1 MLCQTPPMPDAATSS
16 LARFATGIEHVVTV
30 VLRGSTPP
38 DSPWNAVRLTIVWLL
53 TRLAVMVL
61 MSITGAVVNDVNYF
75 ANVTTGHAPPGDPG
89 TLREYPVPAVW
100 WLTIPAV
107 LAGGDITAYGSWFVF
122 LLLAVDGLF
131 LVAVQRFGTPRAVTA
146 WLCAAPFLGP
156 MLLLRFD
163 LVTGAAVAVALL
175 LVVPKPK
182 LAALLLVTATA
193 VKLWPAALVGIVA
206 AASPR
211 RRMFV
216 FVTIA
221 SSAVLVAVVLAA
233 YGGERFLSPLRYQSQ
248 RGIQVESL
256 LAVPFMVLW
265 ALHIDG
271 FDVRFGTSLSW
282 EIGGPGTGDALA
294 LSTLATLAAGVWTLW
309 MSASLWRR
317 PWRPDLLTAVAWAT
331 LSAACLLIL
340 SSKVFSPQYLAWL
353 LPVVVVVVAVTGERS
368 ARTCAYLTLTAALA
382 AQVLYPWE
390 YGWIIVPG
398 HWAANLAAVALAG
411 VRLVLVGAVAWI
423 ATARALDLLATE
435 AASTI
440 EQPG

>member
-1 MLCQTPPMPDAATSS
+1 MPDAATSS
-16 LARFATGIEHVVTV
+16 LAKFADGVERVVTV

-38 DSPWNAVRLTIVWLL
+38 DAQWKAVRLTTVWLL

-61 MSITGAVVNDVNYF
+61 LSITGAVVNDVNYF
-75 ANVTTGHAPPGDPG
+75 ANVTTGNAPPGYPG

-107 LAGGDITAYGSWFVF
+107 LGGGDITAYGWWFVF
-122 LLLAVDGLF
+122 MLLAVDGLF
-131 LVAVQRFGTPRAVTA
+131 LVAVQRLGTPRAVTA
-146 WLCAAPFLGP
+146 WLSAAPLLGP

-175 LVVPKPK
+175 LVVTRPK

-211 RRMFV
+211 RRTFIA
-216 FVTIA
+216 VTVVA
-221 SSAVLVAVVLAA
+221 SVVLIAVVLAA

-256 LAVPFMVLW
+256 FAVPFMVLW
-265 ALHIDG
+265 ALHVGG
-271 FDVRFGTSLSW
+271 FDVTYGTSLAW
-282 EIGGPGTGDALA
+282 EIDGPGTGIALA
-294 LSTLATLAAGVWTLW
+294 LSTVATLAAGVWTLW
-309 MSASLWRR
+309 LTASLWRR
-317 PWRPDLLTAVAWAT
+317 PRRPDLLTAVAWAT

-340 SSKVFSPQYLAWL
+340 SNKVFSPQYLAWL
-353 LPVVVVVVAVTGERS
+353 LPVAVVVVAVTGERL

-382 AQVLYPWE
+382 AQLLYPWA
-390 YGWIIVPG
+390 YDWISDLRPG
-398 HWAANLAAVALAG
+398 VGNLLAVALAC
-411 VRLVLVGAVAWI
+411 VRLVLVAAVAWI
-423 ATARALDLLATE
+423 ATARALELLAADE
-435 AASTI
+435 SSTV
-440 EQPG
+440 EQPA